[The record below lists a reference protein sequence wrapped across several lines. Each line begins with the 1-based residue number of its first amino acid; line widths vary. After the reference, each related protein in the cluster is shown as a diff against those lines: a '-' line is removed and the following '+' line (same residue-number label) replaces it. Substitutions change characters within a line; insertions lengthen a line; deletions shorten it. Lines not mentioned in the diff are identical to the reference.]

1 MAFKRVDIVVIGAG
15 FAGLTAARELSRA
28 GKKVALLEARDR
40 VGGRTVSQDIGGTE
54 FCLGAQWIGANQPR
68 MQALA
73 DETGCHRFPTWTTGT
88 KTLELQGKVGTY
100 DGVIPSL
107 PLLHLLEL
115 QFTLWRI
122 DRHVELVPV
131 DRPGDSPHREEWES
145 ITVAAWQR
153 RNIRSR
159 RVRGLVDAMVRIV
172 FGMEPAELSLLRFLA
187 YLRSGGGLM
196 SLIEAENGAQQER
209 VAEGT
214 QAIAQAMADELGTQ
228 LFLSTPVRS
237 IDQDEKRI
245 RVHSDDKAWTAKRVV
260 VAIPPHL
267 TGKITYNPPMPALR
281 DQLTQRFPMGQTAKV
296 VATYEHPFW
305 RNQGLSG
312 EVVCD
317 GSPITIVYD
326 NTTDGGVPAL
336 LCFIV
341 GDNARRWGAL
351 PEAQRR
357 SAVLDCLMR
366 WFGPE
371 AGQPTA
377 YGERDWGQDPW
388 AGGCPTASPTPG
400 SLGVTWD
407 ALREPVGRIHW
418 AGTETAIE
426 WTGFMEG
433 AVQSGERAAAEV
445 LALD

>member
-1 MAFKRVDIVVIGAG
+1 L
-15 FAGLTAARELSRA
+15 AGLSAARQLATA
-28 GKKVALLEARDR
+28 GQKVALLEARDR
-40 VGGRTVSQDIGGTE
+40 VGGRTLSQDIGGGT
-54 FCLGAQWIGANQPR
+54 FCLGAQWIGANQR
-68 MQALA
+68 HITALA
-73 DETGCHRFPTWTTGT
+73 DELGFTRFPTWTTGT
-88 KTLELQGKVGTY
+88 KTLELRGSVGTY

-107 PLLHLLEL
+107 PFLHLLEL
-115 QFTLWRI
+115 QLTLWRI
-122 DRHVELVPV
+122 DRHADLVPIE
-131 DRPGDSPHREEWES
+131 RPSDSPYSDEWDG

-159 RVRGLVDAMVRIV
+159 RVRGLVDAVVRIV
-172 FGMEPAELSLLRFLA
+172 FGMEPSELSLLRFLA
-187 YLRSGGGLM
+187 YMRSGGGLM
-196 SLIEAENGAQQER
+196 SVIEAENGAQQER

-214 QAIAQAMADELGTQ
+214 QAIAQAMADELGKQ

-237 IDQDEKRI
+237 IEQDDKRV
-245 RVHSDDKAWTAKRVV
+245 RVHSDNAAWTAKRVV

-267 TGKITYNPPMPALR
+267 AGKIDYSPPMPARR

-296 VATYEHPFW
+296 IATYEHPFW
-305 RNQGLSG
+305 RNKGQSG

-317 GSPITIVYD
+317 GAPITIVYD
-326 NTTDGGVPAL
+326 NTTADGVAAL

-351 PEAQRR
+351 PDAERKAQ
-357 SAVLDCLMR
+357 VLACLER
-366 WFGPE
+366 WFGPS
-371 AGQPTA
+371 ARNPTA

-400 SLGVTWD
+400 SMGMTWQ

-418 AGTETAIE
+418 AGTETAVE
-426 WTGFMEG
+426 WTGYMEG
-433 AVQSGERAAAEV
+433 AVQSGERAAAEI

>member
-1 MAFKRVDIVVIGAG
+1 MAFKRADVVVIGAG
-15 FAGLTAARELSRA
+15 FAGLTAARLLSRA

-40 VGGRTVSQDIGGTE
+40 VGGRTISQDIGGTE
-54 FCLGAQWIGANQPR
+54 FCLGAQWIGANQHR
-68 MQALA
+68 MMALA
-73 DETGCHRFPTWTTGT
+73 DDMGCRRFPTWTTGT
-88 KTLELQGKVGTY
+88 KTLELQGQLGTY

-122 DRHVELVPV
+122 DRHAELVPV
-131 DRPGDSPHREEWES
+131 DRPSDSPHCEEWES

-196 SLIEAENGAQQER
+196 SLIETENGAQQER
-209 VAEGT
+209 VVEGT
-214 QAIAQAMADELGTQ
+214 QAIAKAMAAELEAQ
-228 LFLSTPVRS
+228 VFLSTPVRS
-237 IDQDEKRI
+237 IDQDDKRI
-245 RVHSDDKAWTAKRVV
+245 RVHSDKAAWTAKHVV

-267 TGKITYNPPMPALR
+267 TGKIDYTPPMPALR

-296 VATYEHPFW
+296 IATYDRPFW
-305 RNQGLSG
+305 RNKGLSG

-326 NTTDGGVPAL
+326 NTTEDGVAAL

-351 PEAQRR
+351 PEDQRK
-357 SAVLDCLMR
+357 SEVLDCLAR

-371 AGQPTA
+371 AGQPSA

-407 ALREPVGRIHW
+407 ALRKPVGRIHW

-433 AVQSGERAAAEV
+433 AVQSGERAAAEI